1 MTLRPALLSI
11 LLAATAAVPA
21 SALEIVRVL
30 PGWRDAASFKRI
42 AEYFTGREHT
52 GGEVLLRTYPEQR
65 AGYYFLLRVADAGGP
80 RDIRVRLTVF
90 APGAAEPRTH
100 VLPARLTGN
109 STVLNLGL
117 TGPDWPD
124 PKANPVAWK
133 VEVLDAADEAVLAA
147 ATSYLWEQPAQP

>member
-1 MTLRPALLSI
+1 VTLRAALLT
-11 LLAATAAVPA
+11 LVLAATAVPA

-52 GGEVLLRTYPEQR
+52 AGEVLRRTHPDQR
-65 AGYYFLLRVADAGGP
+65 AGYYFLLRVAGSGGP
-80 RDIRVRLTVF
+80 ADVRVRLTVF
-90 APGAAEPRTH
+90 APGAADPRVH
-100 VLPARLTGN
+100 VLPARLTGD

-133 VEVLDAADEAVLAA
+133 VEVLGAEGETVLAQ
-147 ATSYLWEQPAQP
+147 ATSYLWSQPAQP